1 MRRLLATTVLL
12 AACAPRGS
20 VPTPQIAGRP
30 RVVLISVDGLW
41 AGDLRRADSAGVRLP
56 VLDSLRRAGALAAGV
71 VGSFPS
77 VTFPSHTTIVTGVP
91 PARHG
96 VYANGIF
103 VAPNERRDFSPAYLE
118 HTEVRVPTLF
128 DAAHAA
134 GLTVGGVFWPV
145 TAHDSTIDYNI
156 PDAWDQRPGG
166 RSQLAALRTLG
177 TPGLLDSLAAPA
189 EGMPDDSLRSHW
201 GAEIIRRWSPDLVAI
216 HLIDLDHA
224 KHETGTWADSV
235 AAGLRNIDR
244 RIGLILAAVR
254 ATDEG
259 RRTTLIVTS
268 DHGFLAYVQRLR
280 PGVLLANAGLVRA
293 DTSGVL
299 GWEAAVHV
307 NGGSVM
313 ILPRDSTDA
322 TLAARVRAAIPDSLV
337 GPNRPIRAVWP
348 RDTIRALAAD
358 PRAIMALDMNEGF
371 YAVTGYTGAL
381 LSARRGGGHGYD
393 PRRPE
398 LHAFCLI
405 TGPEARPGSTLPLLA
420 QTEIAGYVARALG
433 LSASFGRTSP

>member
-1 MRRLLATTVLL
+1 MRPLLLASLVL
-12 AACAPRGS
+12 AACAPRG
-20 VPTPQIAGRP
+20 PAPNAEPAGLRP

-41 AGDLRRADSAGVRLP
+41 AGDLRRAESAGVRLP
-56 VLDSLRRAGALAAGV
+56 ALDSLRRAGAFAAGV
-71 VGSFPS
+71 VGSLPS

-96 VYANGIF
+96 VYANNIF
-103 VAPNERRDFSPAYLE
+103 VPPNERRDFSPAYLE
-118 HTEVRVPTLF
+118 HAEILVPTVF

-134 GLTVGGVFWPV
+134 GLRVAAVFWPV
-145 TAHDSTIDYNI
+145 TAHDPSIHYNI
-156 PDAWDQRPGG
+156 PDAWEEGPGA
-166 RSQLAALRTLG
+166 RSQLAALRSLG
-177 TPGLLDSLAAPA
+177 TPWLLDSLGAPP
-189 EGMPDDSLRSHW
+189 EGRPDDSLRAHW
-201 GAEIIRRWSPDLVAI
+201 GAEILRRWDPDFVAV

-224 KHETGTWADSV
+224 KHVFGIWSDS
-235 AAGLRNIDR
+235 AIAGLRNIDR
-244 RIGLILAAVR
+244 RLGLILAAVQ

-268 DHGFLAYVQRLR
+268 DHGFLDFAQRLR
-280 PGVLLANAGLVRA
+280 PGVLLANAGLIRG

-307 NGGSVM
+307 SGGSVM

-337 GPNRPIRAVWP
+337 GPTRPIRAVWP

-371 YAVTGYTGAL
+371 YAVGGYTGAL
-381 LSARRGGGHGYD
+381 
-393 PRRPE
+393 
-398 LHAFCLI
+398 
-405 TGPEARPGSTLPLLA
+405 
-420 QTEIAGYVARALG
+420 
-433 LSASFGRTSP
+433 